1 MANIK
6 KLIAVSLLTIFNSAQ
21 AAPTNEE
28 IMEMMHELKKEL
40 AELRKENQKLKGEVE
55 EVSIATDEA
64 IKSKILLTNK
74 STFGGYGEMHGN
86 WLDDQKGSADKDE
99 VDFHRFVL
107 FFNHE
112 FSDRLRFVSELELEH
127 SIAGD
132 GQNGEIE
139 LEQAYIE
146 YDLTKNTSVLGGLF
160 LLPLGLLNETHEPN
174 TFYGVERNNV
184 ESYIIPSTWWEG
196 GTMLSTNLTEG
207 VNLKLAA
214 HTALEASD
222 STYSPKTARQKGSQA
237 PAEQFAY
244 TAALKYTAIPGL
256 TIGAGLNYQTDF
268 QNSGSYSSDE
278 AILYEIHTDFSRG
291 PIGLRA
297 LYAEWDIEG
306 IGPKLVGADK
316 QYGWFIEPSYKVFND
331 QLGIFARYSMWDN
344 SAGNNDNADTEY
356 TQTNIGFNWW
366 IDPQVVVKL
375 DYQSQS
381 VGTAIV
387 KELNGLNLGLGYSF

>member
-1 MANIK
+1 MFRTICA
-6 KLIAVSLLTIFNSAQ
+6 SLALLMFIFSAQ

-28 IMEMMHELKKEL
+28 IMQMMLELKKEI
-40 AELRKENQKLKGEVE
+40 AELKKENKTLKGEVE
-55 EVSIATDEA
+55 DVAIATDEA
-64 IKSKILLTNK
+64 IKSKIVLTNK
-74 STFGGYGEMHGN
+74 STFGGYGEIHGN

-112 FSDRLRFVSELELEH
+112 FSDRMRLVSELELEH

-146 YDLTKNTSVLGGLF
+146 YDLTKNTYILGGLF
-160 LLPLGLLNETHEPN
+160 LLPLGMLNETHEPN

-184 ESYIIPSTWWEG
+184 ESYIIPTTWWEG
-196 GTMLSTNLTEG
+196 GTMLSTNITEG

-256 TIGAGLNYQTDF
+256 TIGAWLNYQTDF
-268 QNSGSYSSDE
+268 QNSGSFSSDE
-278 AILYEIHTDFSRG
+278 AILYEIHTDFSKG

-297 LYAEWDIEG
+297 LFAEWDIKG
-306 IGPKLVGADK
+306 TGPKSVGADK
-316 QYGWFIEPSYKVFND
+316 QYGWFIEPSYKIFND
-331 QLGIFARYSMWDN
+331 QLGFFVRYSMWDN
-344 SAGNNDNADTEY
+344 AAGNNDNADTKY
-356 TQTNIGFNWW
+356 TQNNIGFNWW
-366 IDPQVVVKL
+366 IYPQVVIKL
-375 DYQSQS
+375 DYQTQS
-381 VGTAIV
+381 VGAAIEN
-387 KELNGLNLGLGYSF
+387 ELNGLNLALGYSF